1 MRTALRTLALGLV
14 LVVAVAVGAS
24 VAAAAGPLDTTER
37 ATLLSMREEEKLA
50 HDVYVALA
58 ARTGEQAFLK
68 IAAAEERHGAALER
82 MLTLYG
88 IADSTDGY
96 AVGKFPTAAT
106 QKLYDD
112 LLAQGSASRAA
123 AIQVGVSIEKMDI
136 ADLKAAIAQTDEAAL
151 DRVYGSLLAGSQRHL
166 LAFEHNLTCDAAT
179 CGQAG
184 KAGAGKGARAG
195 NGNGT
200 GRVAQG
206 SGRQA
211 GTGACDGTGSTAR
224 DGTGSTARDGS
235 GGRAGA
241 GSGARYGAAA

>member
-1 MRTALRTLALGLV
+1 MRTGLRTLALGLV

-58 ARTGEQAFLK
+58 AKTGEQAFLK

-88 IADSTDGY
+88 IADPTDGY
-96 AVGKFPTAAT
+96 AVGKFPTM

-112 LLAQGSASRAA
+112 LVAKGSASRAA
-123 AIQVGVSIEKMDI
+123 AVQVGISIEKMDI
-136 ADLKAAIAQTDEAAL
+136 ADLKAVIAQTDDAAL
-151 DRVYGSLLAGSQRHL
+151 NRVYRSLLAGSQRHL
-166 LAFEHNLTCDAAT
+166 QAFERNLTCDGT
-179 CGQAG
+179 CTPGA

-195 NGNGT
+195 NGNGS
-200 GRVAQG
+200 GRLAQG
-206 SGRQA
+206 SGRHA
-211 GTGACDGTGSTAR
+211 GTGACDGTGKV
-224 DGTGSTARDGS
+224 ARDGS

-241 GSGARYGAAA
+241 GSGARYGAPV

>member
-1 MRTALRTLALGLV
+1 MRTGLRTLALGLV

-58 ARTGEQAFLK
+58 AKTGEQAFLR

-88 IADSTDGY
+88 IADPTDGY
-96 AVGKFPTAAT
+96 AVGKFPTM

-112 LLAQGSASRAA
+112 LVAKGSASRAA
-123 AIQVGVSIEKMDI
+123 AIQVGSSIEKTDI

-166 LAFEHNLTCDAAT
+166 QAFERNLTCDAAT

-184 KAGAGKGARAG
+184 KARAGKGARAG
-195 NGNGT
+195 NGNGA
-200 GRVAQG
+200 GRLAQG
-206 SGRQA
+206 VGRHA
-211 GTGACDGTGSTAR
+211 GTGACDGTGKV
-224 DGTGSTARDGS
+224 ARDGS

-241 GSGARYGAAA
+241 GSGARYGAPV

>member
-1 MRTALRTLALGLV
+1 MRTGLRTLALGLV
-14 LVVAVAVGAS
+14 LVVAVAAGAS

-58 ARTGEQAFLK
+58 AKTGEQAFLK

-88 IADSTDGY
+88 IADPTDGY

-112 LLAQGSASRAA
+112 LVAKGSASRAA
-123 AIQVGVSIEKMDI
+123 AIQVGNSIEKMDI

-166 LAFEHNLTCDAAT
+166 QAFERNLTCGAAT

-184 KAGAGKGARAG
+184 KAGAGRFAQASSRHAGAGACA
-195 NGNGT
+195 GT
-200 GRVAQG
+200 GRGKVARG
-206 SGRQA
+206 GPGRN
-211 GTGACDGTGSTAR
+211 
-224 DGTGSTARDGS
+224 
-235 GGRAGA
+235 AGA
-241 GSGARYGAAA
+241 GSGARYGAPA